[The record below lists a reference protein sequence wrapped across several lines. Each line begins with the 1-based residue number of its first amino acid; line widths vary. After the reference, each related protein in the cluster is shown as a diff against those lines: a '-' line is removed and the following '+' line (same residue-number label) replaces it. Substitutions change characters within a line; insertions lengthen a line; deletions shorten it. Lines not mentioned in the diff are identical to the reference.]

1 MGCCNTKA
9 GNSQNFPD
17 EKPAL
22 NDVNLKKAN
31 SNEKTI
37 KILENFAYYEKNP
50 DKNGKYTI
58 KKRQIQKT
66 IPILRSISESSLLLK
81 RRISDYAKETESNQ
95 TTNEE
100 KPSPTQEEELEISP
114 N

>member
-1 MGCCNTKA
+1 MGCCNTKTE
-9 GNSQNFPD
+9 NLQNFNED
-17 EKPAL
+17 KPTI
-22 NDVNLKKAN
+22 NDVSLKKAN
-31 SNEKTI
+31 NNEKTI
-37 KILENFAYYEKNP
+37 KMLENFAYYEKNSE
-50 DKNGKYTI
+50 KSGKYTI

-81 RRISDYAKETESNQ
+81 RRISDNTKETDSNQ

-100 KPSPTQEEELEISP
+100 KPSPTQEVDLEISA